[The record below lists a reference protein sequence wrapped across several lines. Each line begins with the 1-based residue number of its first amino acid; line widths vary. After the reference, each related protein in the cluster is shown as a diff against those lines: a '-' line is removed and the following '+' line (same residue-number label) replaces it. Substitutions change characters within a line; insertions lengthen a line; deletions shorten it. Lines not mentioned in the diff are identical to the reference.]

1 MKEVKLTQLQSQ
13 ILKPI
18 IDNYTDAKANFEQAI
33 VLITGEPF
41 KNASIENGVLRYVS
55 MAITLVA
62 SIWASVAME
71 VVHGIITL
79 GFAVLTCVVVFFVN
93 RWLKKKWN

>member
-41 KNASIENGVLRYVS
+41 KNASIENGVLRYDV
-55 MAITLVA
+55 IEGKEKVNPN
-62 SIWASVAME
+62 E
-71 VVHGIITL
+71 II
-79 GFAVLTCVVVFFVN
+79 
-93 RWLKKKWN
+93 